1 LYEHKFILDGS
12 DRGIYRVKQP
22 LKSDSAPTIITREK
36 ITIKPFSAAVVE
48 YEGNGAQLPPNLAF
62 FLHRGPGLNSGLRLD
77 PFINKS
83 SDEAVIT
90 IAIVNETNKPISLP
104 RYELIGTLE
113 ICRVE
118 KENIKT
124 CAKRELSSSG
134 VTFDA
139 NLPLNIEESDK
150 IQLTNFLTD
159 RKSIFASS
167 TKELGKTGLVKLAI
181 PLESIRGISRNL
193 S

>member
-90 IAIVNETNKPISLP
+90 LP
-104 RYELIGTLE
+104 
-113 ICRVE
+113 
-118 KENIKT
+118 
-124 CAKRELSSSG
+124 
-134 VTFDA
+134 
-139 NLPLNIEESDK
+139 
-150 IQLTNFLTD
+150 
-159 RKSIFASS
+159 
-167 TKELGKTGLVKLAI
+167 
-181 PLESIRGISRNL
+181 
-193 S
+193 

>member
-1 LYEHKFILDGS
+1 MYEHKFILDGS

-90 IAIVNETNKPISLP
+90 LP
-104 RYELIGTLE
+104 
-113 ICRVE
+113 
-118 KENIKT
+118 
-124 CAKRELSSSG
+124 
-134 VTFDA
+134 
-139 NLPLNIEESDK
+139 
-150 IQLTNFLTD
+150 
-159 RKSIFASS
+159 
-167 TKELGKTGLVKLAI
+167 
-181 PLESIRGISRNL
+181 
-193 S
+193 